1 MNSNDLLKQTHSA
14 NHKEKEPIDEKE
26 LSITERL
33 NTIQEKILKSIDEIS
48 NKLNGNPIVRYSTI
62 SQGIQIY
69 SELEKLRDMECASP
83 NQKVFGNL
91 RVGGVEIS
99 QKGIGVKKGSSELAE
114 PILEARNIMSGT
126 LKAID
131 INEKLDKLSVLGTI
145 DRYAAEQ
152 AEDRMKKAAQISDSA
167 AQFKKFITID
177 RLWESATGEVER
189 MLEIAVQNKI
199 EEMITNKTDSDKS
212 KNDALNELFE
222 EYKLSEDD

>member
-1 MNSNDLLKQTHSA
+1 MYLNHMLMRILDEQKKTNKLLEESEQPFSISFDSPRLS
-14 NHKEKEPIDEKE
+14 EVKEPKIQLLVDGKRVTPVGFASATRVFEADRI
-26 LSITERL
+26 STG
-33 NTIQEKILKSIDEIS
+33 TI
-48 NKLNGNPIVRYSTI
+48 
-62 SQGIQIY
+62 
-69 SELEKLRDMECASP
+69 
-83 NQKVFGNL
+83 
-91 RVGGVEIS
+91 
-99 QKGIGVKKGSSELAE
+99 
-114 PILEARNIMSGT
+114 
-126 LKAID
+126 KAVD
-131 INEKLDKLSVLGTI
+131 LNEKLDKLSVLGTI
-145 DRYAAEQ
+145 DRYAVEQ